1 MTSASPTPKRDGPDA
16 ADSPAAVLGR
26 LVQVRP
32 DEVRAL
38 LWSFAYF
45 FFLLAS
51 YYVLRPLRDEM
62 GIQGGVRNL
71 QWLFTA
77 TLVVML
83 MVVPLFGAL
92 VARFPRRRIVPVAYR
107 FFTVNIVIFFALF
120 QGLDDTQWVARAF
133 FVWVS
138 VFNLFAVSVLWS
150 LMADLYSSDQGKRL
164 FGFIAAGG
172 SAGALA
178 GPAMTATLAT
188 GIGTVNLLP
197 VSALL
202 LEAALYCVLR
212 LLRARPAGDTTAP
225 APPAADDRI
234 GGGIVA
240 GVSLTLRSPYLLAIV
255 LYMLLYTT
263 TSTFLYFVQAD
274 IIAGAFADAAERT
287 RTFALID
294 LTVGVATLA
303 LQMTVTGRFMRRFG
317 IGWALAAA
325 PAVTVA
331 GLMLLAVAPAVGLL
345 IAVQG
350 ARRAVHFAVS
360 RPAREALYT
369 VVGREPKYKAKNF
382 IDTAVYRGG
391 DALSGWAFAGLA
403 GLGLGLAPIALIG
416 APLAAAW
423 AWLGLVLGRRQKRLA
438 DHAPTPQI
446 HPSGG
451 NTP

>member
-1 MTSASPTPKRDGPDA
+1 VSGGAFRPPASIAGLLARVVDA
-16 ADSPAAVLGR
+16 
-26 LVQVRP
+26 RP
-32 DEVRAL
+32 GEVRAL

-45 FFLLAS
+45 FFLLSS

-77 TLVVML
+77 TLVAML

-107 FFTVNIVIFFALF
+107 FFAVNILIFFALF
-120 QGLDDTQWVARAF
+120 HALDDTVWAARAF

-138 VFNLFAVSVLWS
+138 VFNLFVVSVLWS
-150 LMADLYSSDQGKRL
+150 LMADLFSSEQGKRL

-172 SAGALA
+172 SAGALL
-178 GPAMTATLAT
+178 GPAVTASLAT
-188 GIGTVNLLP
+188 GLGHVNLLL

-212 LLRARPAGDTTAP
+212 LLRARPAADGAP
-225 APPAADDRI
+225 APETAGDEAI

-240 GVSLTLRSPYLLAIV
+240 GVTETLRSPYLLGIV

-263 TSTFLYFVQAD
+263 TSTFLYFLQAD
-274 IIAGAFADAAERT
+274 IVAKAFASAAERT
-287 RTFALID
+287 RLFALID

-303 LQMTVTGRFMRRFG
+303 IQVTATGRFTRRFG
-317 IGWALAAA
+317 IGWALALA

-331 GLMLLAVAPAVGLL
+331 GLALLAAVPAVGLL
-345 IAVQG
+345 VAVQG
-350 ARRAVHFAVS
+350 ARRAVHFAIS

-403 GLGLGLAPIALIG
+403 GLGLGLPAIALVG
-416 APLAAAW
+416 APLAALW
-423 AWLGLVLGRRQKRLA
+423 AGVGLVLGRQQKRLA
-438 DHAPTPQI
+438 EDAPTTQLY
-446 HPSGG
+446 SRGG
-451 NTP
+451 LTP

>member
-1 MTSASPTPKRDGPDA
+1 MSGAASR
-16 ADSPAAVLGR
+16 PAALPARILARIVEAREG
-26 LVQVRP
+26 
-32 DEVRAL
+32 EVRAL

-45 FFLLAS
+45 FFLLSS

-77 TLVVML
+77 TLVAML
-83 MVVPLFGAL
+83 MVVPLFGVL

-107 FFTVNIVIFFALF
+107 FFTVNILLFFALF
-120 QGLDDTQWVARAF
+120 HALDDTVWVARAF

-150 LMADLYSSDQGKRL
+150 LMADLFSSEQGKRL

-172 SAGALA
+172 SVGALA
-178 GPAMTATLAT
+178 GPAVTATLAT
-188 GIGTVNLLP
+188 GLGHVNLLL

-212 LLRARPAGDTTAP
+212 LLRARPSGDGAPLPETAGGEV
-225 APPAADDRI
+225 I

-240 GVSLTLRSPYLLAIV
+240 GVTQTLRSPYLLGIV

-263 TSTFLYFVQAD
+263 TSTFLYFLQAD
-274 IIAGAFADAAERT
+274 IVAKAFAGAAERT
-287 RTFALID
+287 RLFALID

-303 LQMTVTGRFMRRFG
+303 IQVLATGRFMRRFG
-317 IGWALAAA
+317 IGWALALA

-331 GLMLLAVAPAVGLL
+331 GLALLAVVPAVGLL

-350 ARRAVHFAVS
+350 GRRAVHFAIS

-403 GLGLGLAPIALIG
+403 GLGLGLSAIALVG
-416 APLAAAW
+416 VPLAALW
-423 AWLGLVLGRRQKRLA
+423 AGLGVVLGRRQKRLA
-438 DHAPTPQI
+438 ENAPTP
-446 HPSGG
+446 PLYAPGG
-451 NTP
+451 ITP

>member
-1 MTSASPTPKRDGPDA
+1 MSG
-16 ADSPAAVLGR
+16 AVSRLQTLLAR
-26 LVQVRP
+26 LVDARP
-32 DEVRAL
+32 GEIRAL

-77 TLVVML
+77 TLGAML
-83 MVVPLFGAL
+83 LVVPLFGAL

-107 FFTVNIVIFFALF
+107 FFSVNLVIFFALF
-120 QGLDDTQWVARAF
+120 QSLDDTVWVARAF

-150 LMADLYSSDQGKRL
+150 LMADLHSSEQGKRL

-178 GPAMTATLAT
+178 GPALTASLA
-188 GIGTVNLLP
+188 GGVGPVNLLI
-197 VSALL
+197 VSVLL
-202 LEAALYCVLR
+202 LEAALFCVLR
-212 LLRARPAGDTTAP
+212 LLRARPAGDGAAA
-225 APPAADDRI
+225 APPGDEVI

-240 GVSLTLRSPYLLAIV
+240 GVTLTLRSPYLLGIV
-255 LYMLLYTT
+255 VYMVLYTT
-263 TSTFLYFVQAD
+263 TSTFLYFLQAD
-274 IIAGAFADAAERT
+274 IVAKAFADAAART
-287 RTFALID
+287 RLFALID

-303 LQMTVTGRFMRRFG
+303 IQVLATGRFTRRFG
-317 IGWALAAA
+317 LGWALACA

-331 GLMLLAVAPAVGLL
+331 GLLLLAAAPAVGLL
-345 IAVQG
+345 VAVQG

-403 GLGLGLAPIALIG
+403 ALGLGLPAIALIG
-416 APLAAAW
+416 APLAALW

-438 DHAPTPQI
+438 DDAPTATLYSP
-446 HPSGG
+446 GG
-451 NTP
+451 TTP